1 MWCSQ
6 SGEEILV
13 AGPDVMTSCGWY
25 GRPVALDI
33 SVEYLVGIG
42 GPCSP
47 IGQWSE
53 ANSYSANELE
63 LLRSLQM
70 ANETT
75 QMVTETTQMVTET
88 TQVVN
93 NAFGLSVYPFLL
105 LFSLL
110 LYTII

>member
-1 MWCSQ
+1 M
-6 SGEEILV
+6 
-13 AGPDVMTSCGWY
+13 AGPDVLTTCGWY

-42 GPCSP
+42 GACNP

-70 ANETT
+70 
-75 QMVTETTQMVTET
+75 VTEMTQMVTET

-93 NAFGLSVYPFLL
+93 NAIGLSVYSY
-105 LFSLL
+105 SLYYFIL
-110 LYTII
+110 LYNTAVVMSHPC